1 MQMNK
6 AQVIDSLERLGFS
19 EKCIVETILVTRNQ
33 DGSYNAAPMGVTR
46 NGATLIVRPF
56 KNTQTFKNLALG
68 GSASIN
74 LSDNPHLFLA
84 TAFKEDVSIQPKV
97 DDKGVEGADATIHSG
112 AGEMLDESEL
122 RASFSLTPRD
132 VEIKSSYPTVFSRG
146 RSEAIEAIIHA
157 TRIQVFNEEHCD
169 SEVQKLKDKVKDNLD
184 VIKRVSAGGSQE
196 FIVADKLLS
205 LIKKWGVSI

>member
-1 MQMNK
+1 MNET
-6 AQVIDSLERLGFS
+6 QVFDSLDRLGFS

-56 KNTQTFKNLALG
+56 KSTQTFRNLSLG
-68 GSASIN
+68 GGASIN
-74 LSDNPHLFLA
+74 LSDNPRLFLA
-84 TAFKEDVSIQPKV
+84 TAFKEDVEDQPKV
-97 DDKGVEGADATIHSG
+97 DERGLEGADATIHSG
-112 AGEMLDESEL
+112 TGVMFNESEL

-132 VEIKSSYPTVFSRG
+132 VDIKTPYPTVFSRG

-157 TRIQVFNEEHCD
+157 TRIQLFNDEHRD

-184 VIKRVSAGGSQE
+184 VIKRVSADGSQE
-196 FIVADKLLS
+196 LIVADKLLS
-205 LIKKWGVSI
+205 MKKKWGVSM